1 MRFSSVAVVLG
12 VVAMVAGVSRAV
24 PVDLSSV
31 TVDENGNGSIGTIR
45 LVGELITDPT
55 SLSGSKVLAYALP
68 FAVTPGD
75 VVLSEPGTPENSSS
89 DLIRFVSTPRVFAA

>member
-12 VVAMVAGVSRAV
+12 VVAMVAGVSRAS
-24 PVDLSSV
+24 PVDLFSV
-31 TVDENGNGSIGTIR
+31 TVDENGNGSIGTTP

-55 SLSGSKVLAYALP
+55 TLSGSKVLAYALP

-75 VVLSEPGTPENSSS
+75 VVMSEPGTPENSNS
-89 DLIRFVSTPRVFAA
+89 DLIRFVTVSRA